1 VYEAGDEAAQA
12 AVQKTVLVMSKQ
24 QLLRDRSWL
33 LMQGWEPDPN
43 SVPGI
48 AELLTSK

>member
-1 VYEAGDEAAQA
+1 
-12 AVQKTVLVMSKQ
+12 LVMSKQ

-33 LMQGWEPDPN
+33 LMQGWEPDPK